1 MPAGTSK
8 DNIWCKGKMR
18 NFFSRF
24 NNIFFKVFGAVSA
37 LTVLFALLLGIVFI
51 RLYTSSTQRA
61 RQEQLVYVSDQLAG
75 RIGDTILYGDYEGTM
90 QFLEIYNSFESAE
103 LWLVSTGKDQTGAD
117 DEMLGFDSEIL
128 GLDMQLATDQEEYLE
143 VINKAS
149 EGQQEAM
156 IFYSDI
162 HKATAL
168 VVGTPVKGLNGKIIG
183 VLVSI
188 ETLEDIDGAIRDT
201 ERLMFVSSVMA
212 LLVSGL
218 IAFVFARRITEPV
231 RQMRL
236 MTRDMMDGNYKLKTG
251 IKRHDEIGEMARS
264 IDQLSDKLLENEKE
278 RKNMEQMRLDFFANV
293 SHELRTPITVVRAYA
308 ESLVDG
314 VVTTKEE
321 QEDYYGRILRECSN
335 MERLVGD
342 LLTLSKMQNPNFR
355 IDKELVSLTQILE
368 DAVGGVGAIAV
379 EKGISISPSGQFDEP
394 CMVMGD
400 YGRLRQMFMVV
411 FDNALKFSPEG
422 STIHV
427 NVKCAGGIEVTIRDE
442 GVGISPEEL
451 PNIFEKF
458 YKSRLL
464 ENEKGSGLGLAIAK
478 YICEKHN
485 GTVRVESEPG
495 KGTAFTFVFGT
506 VDAQNEM

>member
-1 MPAGTSK
+1 
-8 DNIWCKGKMR
+8 MR
-18 NFFSRF
+18 KFFGRL
-24 NNIFFKVFGAVSA
+24 NNIFFKVFGAISG
-37 LTVLFALLLGIVFI
+37 LTIFFALLLGIVFI
-51 RLYTSSTQRA
+51 RLYTTASQRS
-61 RQEQLVYVSDQLAG
+61 RQEQLCHVSEQLAT
-75 RIGDTILYGDYEGTM
+75 RLGDTFQFGDDEEVLE
-90 QFLEIYNSFESAE
+90 FLQIFNSFESAE
-103 LWLVSTGKDQTGAD
+103 LWFVNVNSDIDVDSVLPGISMEIPTNQEEFLDVIEKTYEGKQIASV
-117 DEMLGFDSEIL
+117 FYSEIH
-128 GLDMQLATDQEEYLE
+128 MATS
-143 VINKAS
+143 I
-149 EGQQEAM
+149 
-156 IFYSDI
+156 
-162 HKATAL
+162 
-168 VVGTPVKGLNGKIIG
+168 VVGTPVRGVGDRMVG

-188 ETLEDIDGAIRDT
+188 ETLEDLDDAITGIGR
-201 ERLMFVSSVMA
+201 MIFVSAVLA

-218 IAFVFARRITEPV
+218 IAFMFARRITEPI

-251 IKRHDEIGEMARS
+251 IKRTDEIGEMAQS
-264 IDQLSDKLLENEKE
+264 IDMLSDKLLENEEE
-278 RKNMEQMRLDFFANV
+278 RKNMEQMRLEFFANV

-314 VVTTKEE
+314 VLTTKEQ

-355 IDKELVSLTQILE
+355 IEKELVSLTQILE
-368 DAVGGVGAIAV
+368 DAVGGVGAIAA

-411 FDNALKFSPEG
+411 FDNALKFSPQG

-427 NVKCAGGIEVTIRDE
+427 DVKCSGGIEVTIRDE
-442 GVGISPEEL
+442 GVGIAPEEL

-485 GTVRVESEPG
+485 GTVRVESEVG
-495 KGTAFTFVFGT
+495 KGTSFTFTFGT
-506 VDAQNEM
+506 VASAEPEKEEE